1 MFGQLGQM
9 FSLMRNLPKIKEEVE
24 KLQSTIGQ
32 LTAEAEAGGG
42 MVKVKVNGHTEV
54 LRCEIS
60 EELMK
65 TNDRELME
73 DLIRGA
79 VNQAIK
85 KVRML
90 VAEETSKM
98 AGGLGLPAGVRA
110 SISGPIPLPC
120 SRESAIRS
128 TKRAVSE
135 SPWRTGPAPPRVA
148 ESSRSGCVAS
158 SLAVMRAPI

>member
-98 AGGLGLPAGVRA
+98 AGGLGLPAGMGMPGM
-110 SISGPIPLPC
+110 S
-120 SRESAIRS
+120 
-128 TKRAVSE
+128 
-135 SPWRTGPAPPRVA
+135 
-148 ESSRSGCVAS
+148 
-158 SLAVMRAPI
+158 